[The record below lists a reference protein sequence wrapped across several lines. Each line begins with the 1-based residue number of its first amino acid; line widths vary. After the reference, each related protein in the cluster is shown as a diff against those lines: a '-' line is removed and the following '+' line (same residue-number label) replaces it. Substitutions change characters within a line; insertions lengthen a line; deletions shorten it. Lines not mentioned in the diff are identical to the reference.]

1 MVLVTGVSAGLGG
14 GLLMLLLH
22 GIEHLMW
29 SYQTGTFLQGVAGTS
44 WERRLIV
51 VFAAGVLAGLGRH
64 LLRRAT
70 GGHGG
75 EVAEAIWFRAGQMR
89 LVHTLMQAILSI
101 VIVAFGAS
109 LGREGA
115 PKQTGAAIASSAANW
130 SRLSPSQHRLL
141 VACGAGAGI
150 AAVYNVPFG
159 GALFALE
166 VLLDAVSLP
175 LVLPAMATSLIATA
189 VAWLLIPDRTTY
201 MTSAYGVSM
210 GAIAGS
216 VCLGPLIGF
225 IAVAYIWLIA
235 RIDTYKPAAQWSRIS
250 TPLLIFMGLG
260 AMALYYPQLLVM
272 AKTWFSLPS

>member
-1 MVLVTGVSAGLGG
+1 MVLVTGVSAGSGG
-14 GLLMLLLH
+14 GVLMLLLH
-22 GIEHLMW
+22 GTEHLMW
-29 SYQTGTFLQGVAGTS
+29 SYQTGTFLQGVARTS

-51 VFAAGVLAGLGRH
+51 VFAAGVLAALGRH

-75 EVAEAIWFRAGQMR
+75 RSRGGDLVSRRTDAAGAY
-89 LVHTLMQAILSI
+89 LDAGGI
-101 VIVAFGAS
+101 VDCDRRIRRVT
-109 LGREGA
+109 GREGA

-210 GAIAGS
+210 GRNRWIDMFGS
-216 VCLGPLIGF
+216 IDRFYRGRVCLADCADRYL
-225 IAVAYIWLIA
+225 
-235 RIDTYKPAAQWSRIS
+235 
-250 TPLLIFMGLG
+250 
-260 AMALYYPQLLVM
+260 
-272 AKTWFSLPS
+272 